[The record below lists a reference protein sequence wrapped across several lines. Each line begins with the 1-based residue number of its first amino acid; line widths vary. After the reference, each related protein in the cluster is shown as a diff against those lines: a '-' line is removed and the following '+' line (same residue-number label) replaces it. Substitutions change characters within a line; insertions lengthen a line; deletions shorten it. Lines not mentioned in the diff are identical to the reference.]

1 MQVNRRKF
9 IQTTGLASA
18 AMFLPKFLKAHE
30 TNTAINSEKIL
41 VIIQLTGG
49 NDGLNT
55 VVPYEDDLYYNARP
69 NIAIHKNEVLKLDTE
84 LGLNPNLKGFKNL
97 FDNGKMCLINNV
109 GYPDPNRSHFR
120 SMDIWHTA
128 SNSNE
133 YKTTGWLGR
142 YLDEQCGNCDKP
154 TQVLEI
160 DDTLSL
166 ALKGNIV
173 KGLALKDAKRLYGT
187 TIDPF
192 INQLSK
198 QHIVGNH
205 QHDNAEYLYKT
216 LAETVSS
223 AEYIYKTS
231 KIFQSAASYPNHQ
244 FGKSMKTIS
253 ELIISGVNTK
263 VYYVSLGSFD
273 THFNQQKRQGNL
285 LQQLSETV
293 ETFVNDLKKNGRAE
307 DVLLMT
313 FSEFGRRVEE
323 NASNGTDHGT
333 ASQVFLIGNNLK
345 KNGIYNNA
353 PNLSDLDEGDLK
365 FSVDFRNIYATI
377 LKKWL
382 NTDEQTIL
390 GEKYNYMSFL

>member
-1 MQVNRRKF
+1 MKRRNF

-18 AMFLPKFLKAHE
+18 ALMLPKFLKAHE
-30 TNTAINSEKIL
+30 NNSTINSDKIL
-41 VIIQLTGG
+41 VIVQLTGG

-55 VVPYEDDLYYNARP
+55 VVPFENDLYYNARP
-69 NIAIHKNEVLKLDTE
+69 QIAIKKNEVLKLNNQ
-84 LGLNPNLKGFKNL
+84 LGLNPNMQGFKKL
-97 FDNGKMCLINNV
+97 FDDGKLCLINNV
-109 GYPDPNRSHFR
+109 GYPEPDRSHFR
-120 SMDIWHTA
+120 SMDIWQTA

-142 YLDEQCGNCDKP
+142 YLDEQCGYCDQP

-166 ALKGNIV
+166 ALKGNNA
-173 KGLALKDAKRLYGT
+173 KGLALKDPKRLYGT
-187 TIDPF
+187 TMDPF

-198 QHIVGNH
+198 QHVLGDH

-231 KIFQSAASYPNHQ
+231 KIFQSAATYPNHP

-273 THFNQQKRQGNL
+273 THFNQQKRQAGL

-293 ETFVNDLKKNGRAE
+293 EVFINDLKTNGRAN

-333 ASQVFLIGNNLK
+333 ANQIFLIGNDLK
-345 KNGIYNNA
+345 KKGVYNDA

-365 FSVDFRNIYATI
+365 FSVDFKNVYATL

-382 NTDEQTIL
+382 NVDEQKIL
-390 GEKYNYMSFL
+390 GNKFNYLDFL

>member
-1 MQVNRRKF
+1 MNRRNF

-18 AMFLPKFLKAHE
+18 SLMLPKFLKAQE
-30 TNTAINSEKIL
+30 KNAAINSDKIL
-41 VIIQLTGG
+41 VIVQLTGG

-55 VVPYEDDLYYNARP
+55 VVPFENDLYYNARP
-69 NIAIHKNEVLKLDTE
+69 NIAIQKKEALKLTNQ
-84 LGLNPNLKGFKNL
+84 LGLNPAMIGFKNL
-97 FDNGKMCLINNV
+97 YDAGKMCLINNV
-109 GYPDPNRSHFR
+109 GYPDPDRSHFR

-133 YKTTGWLGR
+133 YISSGWLGR
-142 YLDEQCGNCDKP
+142 YLDDQCGDCDQP

-166 ALKGNIV
+166 ALKGNNV

-187 TIDPF
+187 TTDPF
-192 INQLSK
+192 IHQLSK
-198 QHIVGNH
+198 QHVSGDH
-205 QHDNAEYLYKT
+205 HHDNAAYLYKT

-223 AEYIYKTS
+223 ADYIYKTS
-231 KIFQSAASYPNHQ
+231 KIFQSAATYPNHQ

-253 ELIISGVNTK
+253 EFIISGINTK

-273 THFNQQKRQGNL
+273 THFNQQKRQGVL

-293 ETFVNDLKKNGRAE
+293 EVFMNDIKKNGKAD

-313 FSEFGRRVEE
+313 FSEFGRRVQE

-333 ASQVFLIGNNLK
+333 ANQIFLFGNSLK
-345 KNGIYNNA
+345 KNGIYNAA
-353 PNLSDLDEGDLK
+353 PNLSDLDDGDLK
-365 FSVDFRNIYATI
+365 HTVDFKNVYATL

-382 NTDEQTIL
+382 NTDEQKIL
-390 GEKYNYMSFL
+390 GNKFSYFDFI

>member
-1 MQVNRRKF
+1 MKRRTF

-18 AMFLPKFLKAHE
+18 AMMIPKFLKASE
-30 TNTAINSEKIL
+30 KDTVNTTDKIL
-41 VIIQLTGG
+41 VIVQLTGG

-55 VVPYEDDLYYNARP
+55 VVPFDNDLYYNARP
-69 NIAIHKNEVLKLDTE
+69 KIAIPKNEVLKLNNQ
-84 LGLNPNLKGFKNL
+84 LGLNPNLTGFKSL
-97 FDNGKMCLINNV
+97 FDEGKLCLINNV
-109 GYPDPNRSHFR
+109 GYPDPDRSHFR

-142 YLDEQCGNCDKP
+142 YLDEQCGDCDKP
-154 TQVLEI
+154 TQVLEM

-166 ALKGNIV
+166 ALKGAKV
-173 KGLALKDAKRLYGT
+173 KGLALKDPKRLYGST
-187 TIDPF
+187 TDPF
-192 INQLSK
+192 VNQLSK
-198 QHIVGNH
+198 QHMPGDH

-216 LAETVSS
+216 LAETISS
-223 AEYIYKTS
+223 AEYLYNTS
-231 KIFQSAASYPNHQ
+231 KIFHSAATYPNHQ

-273 THFNQQKRQGNL
+273 THFNQQKRQGEL

-293 ETFVNDLKKNGRAE
+293 KIFMDDIKRNGRAN

-323 NASNGTDHGT
+323 NASFGTDHGT
-333 ASQVFLIGNNLK
+333 ASQIFLIGNNLK
-345 KNGIYNNA
+345 KNGVYNEA
-353 PNLSDLDEGDLK
+353 PNLADLDEGDLK
-365 FSVDFRNIYATI
+365 FSIDFKNIYATV
-377 LKKWL
+377 LQKWL
-382 NTDEQTIL
+382 HTDDLKIL
-390 GEKYNYMSFL
+390 GSKFNSLDFL